1 MSVPPVLRTLKE
13 RQEILHTH
21 THTRARAR
29 ARTEA
34 KRDIRTPKPT
44 DRKRE
49 GENSKLEKFNTQG

>member
-21 THTRARAR
+21 TRASVH
-29 ARTEA
+29 TEA